1 MVTDL
6 TESIST
12 YKLPALSVSRVD
24 LIATVVAC
32 RSNWVRLMAG
42 RKARN
47 NCCYF
52 CLFGNCFFDFPIER
66 VLSPTPT
73 RLPQTLNER
82 YGDLTTARQRKN
94 PPFCAPDIFRLEF
107 SLSKKKYLTGCHTVY
122 TVHIQMFVISQ
133 TDKRP
138 MYLQI
143 MEQMK
148 QRIAVG
154 DWAAGQ
160 AIPSIRHL
168 AADIGVSVITVKRA
182 YLELEREGVIVT
194 RQGKGCFVAS
204 DSEVGTRIR
213 EQELAQ
219 HLEQAVRSASMMGL
233 SPKNLEKRIR
243 EIYGRVM
250 DEEKETV

>member
-1 MVTDL
+1 MQKDL
-6 TESIST
+6 TA
-12 YKLPALSVSRVD
+12 P
-24 LIATVVAC
+24 
-32 RSNWVRLMAG
+32 RS
-42 RKARN
+42 
-47 NCCYF
+47 
-52 CLFGNCFFDFPIER
+52 
-66 VLSPTPT
+66 
-73 RLPQTLNER
+73 
-82 YGDLTTARQRKN
+82 
-94 PPFCAPDIFRLEF
+94 
-107 SLSKKKYLTGCHTVY
+107 VY

-160 AIPSIRHL
+160 AIPSIRQL

-204 DSEVGTRIR
+204 DSDVGTRIR
-213 EQELAQ
+213 EQELAR
-219 HLEQAVRSASMMGL
+219 HLDQAVRSAAMMGL
-233 SPKNLEKRIR
+233 SQKNLEKRIR
-243 EIYGRVM
+243 AIYDRVT
-250 DEEKETV
+250 DEEKEPA